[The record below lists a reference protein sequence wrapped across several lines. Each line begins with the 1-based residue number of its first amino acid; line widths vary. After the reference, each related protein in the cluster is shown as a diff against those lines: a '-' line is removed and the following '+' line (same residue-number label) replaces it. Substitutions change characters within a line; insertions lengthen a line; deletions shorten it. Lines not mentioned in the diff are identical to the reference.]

1 MITFNQF
8 GEVDPSVKAA
18 LGNHISEVYFVKKNR
33 DDYYNP
39 SFHKVYKLTS
49 EVGLKLLNKMTS
61 SNDNIVSGDKVFF
74 VPGNKM
80 SAMKLKDSIEKQGA
94 KISKTYDTASVI
106 VFPQDIYFTHVY
118 SYRTNVDFTIPCTN
132 YKDSFSGNTLISHSD
147 HHFIVDNA
155 SIYPKNKLP
164 DKTRGAIYISPN
176 GTYKLTHG
184 TDGLMERV
192 DEETLAFSGYLLNM
206 LYYAAKNKIRII
218 SAENFENKYCDS
230 MTILDKESVNTII
243 QMFSGTNEDL
253 TLASILLANS
263 DHEEKPF
270 YLWYI
275 MDKIPLWKLEQNRR
289 IKDVRYFVENSNT
302 TKYAGFTGAEFYEH
316 ALKELK
322 KPEIFTEDEYAFDL
336 ISKKMLQEYVD
347 SLPNSIQRLI
357 KSDAIQAD
365 FVVKLPV
372 QQGVE

>member
-18 LGNHISEVYFVKKNR
+18 LGNHISEVYFVKRNR
-33 DDYYNP
+33 ENYHHP
-39 SFHKVYKLTS
+39 SFHKVYRLTL

-61 SNDNIVSGDKVFF
+61 SNDDIVSGDKVFF

-80 SAMKLKDSIEKQGA
+80 SAMKLKDAIEKQGA

-106 VFPQDIYFTHVY
+106 VFPQDVYFSHTNG
-118 SYRTNVDFTIPCTN
+118 YRSDMDFTIPYN
-132 YKDSFSGNTLISHSD
+132 YDKDSFSGNTLISHSD
-147 HHFIVDNA
+147 HYFVVKDP
-155 SIYPKNKLP
+155 SMYPENKLP
-164 DKTRGAIYISPN
+164 DKTKGTIYISPS
-176 GTYKLTHG
+176 GTYSIQRSN
-184 TDGLMERV
+184 DGLMEKV

-206 LYYAAKNKIRII
+206 LYYAAKNKIKII
-218 SAENFENKYCDS
+218 AAKNFEDKYCES
-230 MTILDKESVNTII
+230 MTILDKESMKTII
-243 QMFSGTNEDL
+243 QMFSGTDEDV

-275 MDKIPLWKLEQNRR
+275 MDKISLWRLEQNKRV
-289 IKDVRYFVENSNT
+289 KDVKYFVENSNAI
-302 TKYAGFTGAEFYEH
+302 KYAGITGAEFYEH
-316 ALKELK
+316 VLTELK
-322 KPEIFTEDEYAFDL
+322 KPEIFTEDEYAFDT
-336 ISKKMLQEYVD
+336 ISKKMIEEYVY
-347 SLPNSIQRLI
+347 SLPKSIQRLI
-357 KSDAIQAD
+357 KSDAIQAN

>member
-33 DDYYNP
+33 DNYYHP
-39 SFHKVYKLTS
+39 FFHKVYRLTL
-49 EVGLKLLNKMTS
+49 EVGEKLLNKMTS
-61 SNDNIVSGDKVFF
+61 SNDDIVSGDKVFF

-94 KISKTYDTASVI
+94 KISKTYDTANVI
-106 VFPQDIYFTHVY
+106 VFPQDIYFTHLDNYQTETV
-118 SYRTNVDFTIPCTN
+118 IP
-132 YKDSFSGNTLISHSD
+132 YLLQKDSFSGSTLISHSD
-147 HHFIVDNA
+147 HYYYVKDA
-155 SIYPKNKLP
+155 SNYSENKLP
-164 DKTRGAIYISPN
+164 DKTEGTVYLSPS
-176 GTYKLTHG
+176 GTYRLNRG
-184 TDGLMERV
+184 TNGELLKKV
-192 DEETLAFSGYLLNM
+192 SEETLAFSGYLLNM
-206 LYYAAKNKIRII
+206 LYYAAKNKIKII
-218 SAENFENKYCDS
+218 SAENFENKYCES

-243 QMFSGTNEDL
+243 QMFSGTEEDT

-275 MDKIPLWKLEQNRR
+275 MDKISLWRLEQNKRV
-289 IKDVRYFVENSNT
+289 KDVKYFVENSNA
-302 TKYAGFTGAEFYEH
+302 TKYAGITGAEFYEH
-316 ALKELK
+316 VLTELK
-322 KPEIFTEDEYAFDL
+322 KPEIFTEDEYAFDT
-336 ISKKMLQEYVD
+336 ISKKMIEEYVY
-347 SLPNSIQRLI
+347 SLPKSIQRLI
-357 KSDAIQAD
+357 KSNAIQAD

>member
-61 SNDNIVSGDKVFF
+61 SNDDIVSGDKVFF

-118 SYRTNVDFTIPCTN
+118 SYRSDADFTIPN
-132 YKDSFSGNTLISHSD
+132 NNDKDSFSGNTLISHSD
-147 HHFIVDNA
+147 HHFVVDNA
-155 SIYPKNKLP
+155 SNYPQNKLP
-164 DKTRGAIYISPN
+164 DKTKGAIYISPN

-184 TDGLMERV
+184 ADGLMERV
-192 DEETLAFSGYLLNM
+192 NEETLAFSGYLLNM

-218 SAENFENKYCDS
+218 SAENFENKYCES
-230 MTILDKESVNTII
+230 MTILNKESVNTII
-243 QMFSGTNEDL
+243 QMFSGTDEDT

-275 MDKIPLWKLEQNRR
+275 MDKISLWRLEQNKRV
-289 IKDVRYFVENSNT
+289 KDVKYFVENSNA
-302 TKYAGFTGAEFYEH
+302 TKYAGITGAEFYEH
-316 ALKELK
+316 VLTELK
-322 KPEIFTEDEYAFDL
+322 KPEIFTEDEYAFDT
-336 ISKKMLQEYVD
+336 ISKKMIEEYVY
-347 SLPNSIQRLI
+347 SLPKSIQRLI

>member
-61 SNDNIVSGDKVFF
+61 SNDDIVSGDKVFF

-118 SYRTNVDFTIPCTN
+118 SYRSDADFTIPHN
-132 YKDSFSGNTLISHSD
+132 YDKDSFSGNTLISHSD
-147 HHFIVDNA
+147 HYFVVDNA
-155 SIYPKNKLP
+155 SNYPQNKLP
-164 DKTRGAIYISPN
+164 DKTKGAIYISPN

-184 TDGLMERV
+184 ADGMMERV
-192 DEETLAFSGYLLNM
+192 NEETLVFSGYLLNM

-218 SAENFENKYCDS
+218 SAENFENKYCES

-243 QMFSGTNEDL
+243 QMFSGTDEDT

-275 MDKIPLWKLEQNRR
+275 MDKISLWKLEQNKR
-289 IKDVRYFVENSNT
+289 IKDVKYFVENSNA
-302 TKYAGFTGAEFYEH
+302 TKYAGITGAEFYEH
-316 ALKELK
+316 VLTELK
-322 KPEIFTEDEYAFDL
+322 KPEIFTEDGYAFDT
-336 ISKKMLQEYVD
+336 ISKKMIEEYVH
-347 SLPNSIQRLI
+347 SLPKSIQRLI
-357 KSDAIQAD
+357 KSNAIRAD

-372 QQGVE
+372 QQAEE